1 MSQIFGYIDYQGF
14 LKDWIESRAKKGR
27 GIRRDLALHLGIIRG
42 QLTRVLKKDI
52 HLTLDQAGKAISFL
66 ELSKLEGHYFFGLV
80 ELARAGNN
88 ETRHLI
94 KERLREIKKKG
105 ATLESLP
112 QAEKYQFSQEDL
124 STYYENW
131 YYTVIEILTQIP
143 KYQTVTAI
151 SEYLNLP
158 KSRVLNVLNFL
169 IEKGIIKKEGLKYIR
184 DLSFKFEKFPTKGYT
199 FIKANTTNWRNRAL
213 ASLDQKEENN
223 LNLTLVFSLAEKD
236 IPRIKDFLTEK
247 VKELYNSV
255 EDSPREEIQCL
266 CIDFFKVK

>member
-1 MSQIFGYIDYQGF
+1 MDFRFFTLFGY
-14 LKDWIESRAKKGR
+14 
-27 GIRRDLALHLGIIRG
+27 
-42 QLTRVLKKDI
+42 
-52 HLTLDQAGKAISFL
+52 
-66 ELSKLEGHYFFGLV
+66 
-80 ELARAGNN
+80 
-88 ETRHLI
+88 
-94 KERLREIKKKG
+94 
-105 ATLESLP
+105 
-112 QAEKYQFSQEDL
+112 
-124 STYYENW
+124 
-131 YYTVIEILTQIP
+131 
-143 KYQTVTAI
+143 
-151 SEYLNLP
+151 LP